1 AEQKLKRAVIA
12 GGDTSSHAL
21 GQLAIDALTVRMPL
35 PQSPGSP
42 LCVAH
47 GGGAIDGLEIALK
60 GGQVGTDAYFETIRL
75 GS

>member
-1 AEQKLKRAVIA
+1 
-12 GGDTSSHAL
+12 
-21 GQLAIDALTVRMPL
+21 MPL

-42 LCVAH
+42 LCLAH
-47 GGGAIDGLEIALK
+47 GGGDIDGLEIALK